1 MRAVHARASFLVSA
15 SQHQVV
21 ASVLSWPDSGT
32 TSSLNPALISR
43 LSNHRALRRR
53 LRRRG
58 GWRQRQHYTS
68 GGAALDLGE
77 NTVVDAGGGIG
88 VAADDHAPFVDSIE
102 RSKRRARIIIDY
114 ETLQRIEENAVRR
127 ARCVGIAAYHHIQ
140 VVSELL
146 VVPAGCIEVQDLS

>member
-1 MRAVHARASFLVSA
+1 KMIKARNNASDVHARVSFLVSA
-15 SQHQVV
+15 SQHPNTRSV
-21 ASVLSWPDSGT
+21 ATVLSWPDSGT

-43 LSNHRALRRR
+43 LNNHRALRRR

-58 GWRQRQHYTS
+58 GWRQQQYTS

-114 ETLQRIEENAVRR
+114 ETL
-127 ARCVGIAAYHHIQ
+127 
-140 VVSELL
+140 
-146 VVPAGCIEVQDLS
+146 